1 MMAHRRTI
9 CNSDCVWSNLGVR
22 RPRMAIARLAGE
34 RLRGGRDSEARSVY
48 ADGSPST
55 NRSASAEAG
64 AGYRTTTSVPP
75 LTGVAVTTMSE
86 KR

>member
-1 MMAHRRTI
+1 MGAV
-9 CNSDCVWSNLGVR
+9 SLGSAWLDGVWL
-22 RPRMAIARLAGE
+22 
-34 RLRGGRDSEARSVY
+34 DSVWLDSVWLDSARSHRVQRDCRARDRAY

>member
-1 MMAHRRTI
+1 MRSRT
-9 CNSDCVWSNLGVR
+9 
-22 RPRMAIARLAGE
+22 LA
-34 RLRGGRDSEARSVY
+34 Y
-48 ADGSPST
+48 ADGNRST

-64 AGYRTTTSVPP
+64 AGYRTTTSAPP